1 MKTLT
6 VTNARANLYALLDD
20 VNSSHTPIQII
31 GKRGNA
37 VLISEDDWR
46 SIEETLYLRSIP
58 GLYESICESLNE
70 PIEDGTR
77 LEEVNFDEL

>member
-1 MKTLT
+1 MKTFT
-6 VTNARANLYALLDD
+6 VTSARTNLYSLLDD

-58 GLYESICESLNE
+58 GLFESIHESLSE
-70 PIEDGTR
+70 PLEVGTL